1 MGELDAHE
9 PTYGLRLVLRSICG
23 VGDRDPLFC
32 APTPDLPFPSFALS
46 LEGGG
51 ALTHPLRAVVL
62 CKIYISFFLT
72 FAEFD

>member
-51 ALTHPLRAVVL
+51 GL
-62 CKIYISFFLT
+62 
-72 FAEFD
+72 